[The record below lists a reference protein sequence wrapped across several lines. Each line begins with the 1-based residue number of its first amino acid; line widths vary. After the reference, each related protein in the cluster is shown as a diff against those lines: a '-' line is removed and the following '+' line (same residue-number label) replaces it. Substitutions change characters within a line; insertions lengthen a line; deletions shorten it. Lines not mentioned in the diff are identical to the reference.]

1 MLSVKAIVQVKIE
14 DYNLQLNVA
23 HESIQ
28 VLTYMSI
35 AARIRQ
41 LVEDEALESVKPEF
55 LDPED
60 APRDLY
66 VTPEV
71 AELFEEVDE
80 TDARGKIREVAAAVM
95 RGFVDGDYVTLALSP
110 FDKAATAIMARTD
123 KVEFGIVD
131 FRCLDPEPGLRV
143 LCAFA
148 EQDVCIALTWD
159 YRENFEGDGNW
170 PSKIADAK
178 KRWAQLFGE
187 LSPLIAENVDAY
199 LSYNVKAV

>member
-1 MLSVKAIVQVKIE
+1 
-14 DYNLQLNVA
+14 
-23 HESIQ
+23 
-28 VLTYMSI
+28 MSI

-143 LCAFA
+143 CFVLS
-148 EQDVCIALTWD
+148 Q
-159 YRENFEGDGNW
+159 
-170 PSKIADAK
+170 SKMSASRLRGIIERISRGTVTGRRK
-178 KRWAQLFGE
+178 SPMRKRGGHSCLE
-187 LSPLIAENVDAY
+187 S
-199 LSYNVKAV
+199 